1 MKTSLRAF
9 AVTSSL
15 ALAFSGGC
23 SGSDGPPPS
32 TTDDAYTDLPEA
44 KTTVSGIAFDPEA
57 FFFSLATFPVMD
69 PEMPPPPPFLF
80 ENIPYVFRSAPVGA
94 RVSVVRNG
102 ESLDSSGPVAPNGL
116 WQVRGVPSGNETAY
130 KLRVEPPL
138 EGLVMGAPEMF
149 PAPPFEPIPEA
160 TYFPTSTLR
169 PFTAGPSSC
178 LVQVAGVV
186 GDAGALAAVATLRTD
201 MGIPTTPADL
211 VDPTRT
217 GGVALIWVYAPS
229 EAFDLF
235 NIPADSIAAETSAGS
250 LYAIEWAPPGFFP
263 GQSPM
268 GYFATPAPTSSLGY
282 FAVVLPPGT
291 TEPVT
296 VSFVDEGTSPPEEQ
310 NPFLIRPWNISPLTL
325 TPEAGVGFARVLSVP
340 SVTPP
345 FDPDAEPVPEPDLGW
360 MCR

>member
-1 MKTSLRAF
+1 MRTSLRAF

-23 SGSDGPPPS
+23 SSSDGPPTPGAN
-32 TTDDAYTDLPEA
+32 DHYTDLPEA

-57 FFFSLATFPVMD
+57 FFFSVTNFPVMD
-69 PEMPPPPPFLF
+69 PDAPPPPPFLF
-80 ENIPYVFRSAPVGA
+80 ENIPHVYRSAAVGA
-94 RVSVVRNG
+94 RVSVLHAGGV
-102 ESLDSSGPVAPNGL
+102 LDSSGPVAPNGV
-116 WQVRGVPSGNETAY
+116 WQVLGVPSGTETMY
-130 KLRVEPPL
+130 KLRVEPPQ

-149 PAPPFEPIPEA
+149 PSPPFEPVPEA

-186 GDAGALAAVATLRTD
+186 GDAGALAAVATLRTE

-211 VDPTRT
+211 VNPMRT
-217 GGVALIWVYAPS
+217 GGVALIWVYTPS

-250 LYAIEWAPPGFFP
+250 LYAIEWAPPGLFP
-263 GQSPM
+263 GQSPL
-268 GYFATPAPTSSLGY
+268 GYFATPEATSSLGY
-282 FAVVLPPGT
+282 FAVVFPPGM

-296 VSFVDEGTSPPEEQ
+296 VSFVDEGTSPPEEES
-310 NPFLIRPWNISPLTL
+310 PFQIRPWNIPSFTL
-325 TPEAGVGFARVLSVP
+325 TPEPGVGFARLHAIP
-340 SVTPP
+340 SVMPP
-345 FDPDAEPVPEPDLGW
+345 FDPDEEQEPAPDLGW